1 MKAANLSLVTTR
13 TNWIHSWAGCIFNK
27 DRLTSSIITHP
38 CEMAIW
44 NRRPACSS
52 HLGLTIGFIHAFG
65 ERPRFPS
72 SCFIRNFM
80 LVSHCFLFAKLAC
93 YYRGDELVCDREI
106 RPMWFVK
113 TLLQNLFCSNT
124 TWASCIVSCAIIMP
138 QIVRV
143 EECLDCVLNFSK
155 RICPFR

>member
-1 MKAANLSLVTTR
+1 VKAANLSLVTTR

-27 DRLTSSIITHP
+27 DRLTSSIITHL

-52 HLGLTIGFIHAFG
+52 HRGIAIGFIHAFG

-72 SCFIRNFM
+72 SCFLRIRNFM
-80 LVSHCFLFAKLAC
+80 LVLHCFLFAKLAC
-93 YYRGDELVCDREI
+93 YYHGDVLVCDREI
-106 RPMWFVK
+106 WPMWFVK

-124 TWASCIVSCAIIMP
+124 TWAASCIVSCAILTP

-143 EECLDCVLNFSK
+143 QEWLCVEF
-155 RICPFR
+155 F